1 MVAESAAFVRL
12 RSRATRERVR
22 RFAQDTGE
30 AMERRWVKQYEAHV
44 PASLEVPDKLLPGC
58 LDENA
63 RGPFADRT
71 ATIFYGSKLSYR
83 ELNAAVDRFAA
94 GLQRIGVKKGDR
106 VAVFLPNCPQYVI
119 AFYGA
124 LRAGCIAVP
133 CNPLYVARELEHQ
146 LNDSGARVLVC
157 LSGFYSR
164 VREARAHTPAL
175 EHVLVANI
183 KEHFPF
189 HLKLAFT
196 LLKEAKEGHR
206 VDLADEPAGTVR
218 FPDFLRAAP
227 ATPEPTAIA
236 STDTACLLYTGG
248 TTGVPKGA
256 ELSHRNL
263 FVNAYQCH
271 VWFNTRLGDEV
282 VPCALP
288 FSHGYGMTTCL
299 NYGVFAAS
307 TLLLI
312 PNPRELGHVLEVMS
326 RHRATFLPGVPT
338 LFVALADFKDVSRY
352 DLRSVRACISGGAPL
367 TRAAKERFEALTGG
381 KVVEG
386 YGLSEASPVTH
397 ANPVYSGTRV
407 GAIGLPWPGVDC
419 RVTSIDD
426 PGMELAQGEVGEMWV
441 RGPQVMKGYWRN
453 ADETAKVLAPDGW
466 LRTGDLCSVDADGFF
481 TLASRK
487 KDLIIAGGYKIY
499 PQEVEEVLEQH
510 PKVREAAAMGV
521 PHPYRGETVKAFV
534 VARAGERP
542 SEEELLAFCHEKLA
556 RYKVPTAFEFRAEL
570 PKTALGKVLR
580 RQLREER
587 PVPPPVV
594 TASPAPPPV

>member
-1 MVAESAAFVRL
+1 
-12 RSRATRERVR
+12 
-22 RFAQDTGE
+22 
-30 AMERRWVKQYEAHV
+30 MERRWVKQYEAHV
-44 PASLEVPDKLLPGC
+44 PASLEVPDSLLPAC
-58 LDENA
+58 LSENA

-71 ATIFYGSKLSYR
+71 ATIFYGTKLTYR
-83 ELNAAVDRFAA
+83 ALDAAVDRFAA
-94 GLQRIGVKKGDR
+94 GLQRIGIVKGDR
-106 VAVFLPNCPQYVI
+106 VAIFLPNCPQYVI

-146 LNDSGARVLVC
+146 LKDSGARVLVC

-189 HLKLAFT
+189 HLRLAFT
-196 LLKEAKEGHR
+196 LLKEEKEGHR
-206 VDLADEPAGTVR
+206 VDLSGEPAGTVR
-218 FPDFLRAAP
+218 FPDFLEKAP
-227 ATPEPTAIA
+227 ATPEPVAL
-236 STDTACLLYTGG
+236 SSDDSACLLYTGG

-271 VWFNTRLGDEV
+271 VWFNTRLGNEV

-299 NYGVFAAS
+299 NYGIFAAS

-312 PNPRELGHVLEVMS
+312 PNPRELSHVLEVMS

-338 LFVALADFKDVSRY
+338 LFVALADFKGVSRY

-407 GAIGLPWPGVDC
+407 GSIGLPWPGVDC
-419 RVTSIDD
+419 RVTPIDD
-426 PGMELAQGEVGEMWV
+426 ASVEVALGEVGEMWV
-441 RGPQVMKGYWRN
+441 RGPQVMKSYWKN
-453 ADETAKVLAPDGW
+453 PEETARVLSPDGW

-481 TLASRK
+481 TLAARK

-510 PKVREAAAMGV
+510 PKVSEAAAMGV
-521 PHPYRGETVKAFV
+521 PHPYRGETVKAFIV
-534 VARAGERP
+534 PKPGERP
-542 SEEELLAFCHEKLA
+542 TEEELVAFCHEKLA
-556 RYKVPTAFEFRAEL
+556 RYKVPTAFEIRAEL

-580 RQLREER
+580 RKLREEAA
-587 PVPPPVV
+587 V
-594 TASPAPPPV
+594 AAPPPPATNPGPEQPHA